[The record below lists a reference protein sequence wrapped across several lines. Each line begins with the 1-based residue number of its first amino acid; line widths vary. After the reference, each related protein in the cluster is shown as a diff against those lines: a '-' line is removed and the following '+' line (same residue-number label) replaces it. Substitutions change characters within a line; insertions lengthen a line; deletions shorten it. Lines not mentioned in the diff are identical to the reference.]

1 MARILIADD
10 SEVMRQQLKAA
21 LTSRANW
28 TICGEA
34 VNGVS
39 AILKAHELKPDLVI
53 MDLVMPMLDGLRA
66 SAEIAK
72 TSPAIPIVIYSLH
85 LVPELEVEAKKYGV
99 WELVSKSAD
108 QNLLTDTVERLLAAS
123 HPEHLPNALDAT
135 SSEKPGASAA
145 ISNGTAIDAD
155 SASGPYRRARL
166 A

>member
-10 SEVMRQQLKAA
+10 SEVMRNQLRLA
-21 LTSRANW
+21 LTSRANL
-28 TICGEA
+28 TVCGEA

-72 TSPAIPIVIYSLH
+72 TAPTIPIVIYSLH

-123 HPEHLPNALDAT
+123 QSANLPNTSIAA
-135 SSEKPGASAA
+135 SSEKPGTSAA
-145 ISNGTAIDAD
+145 VSNGAAIDDD
-155 SASGPYRRARL
+155 SPPDPAVEPD
-166 A
+166 